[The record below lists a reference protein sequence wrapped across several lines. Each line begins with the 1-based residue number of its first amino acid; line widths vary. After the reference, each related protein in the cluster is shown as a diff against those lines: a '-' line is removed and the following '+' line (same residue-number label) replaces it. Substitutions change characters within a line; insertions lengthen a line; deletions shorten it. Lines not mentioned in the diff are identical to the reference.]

1 MFQNLGYISEVI
13 KIAIITNIATFFS
26 LRYKNSK
33 FGQLFRNDMKK
44 LNLQTIVVLLL
55 IFSQS
60 VLGQDFFNG
69 EFNHDKKYLLLAHPT
84 VQNLKTIL
92 FLTEK
97 GIFDIGDAGI
107 VAVYHHDENYDFKQS
122 IDFVNKEQ
130 LKNIHFQEVKAHLEI
145 PDMYNENPC
154 TNEFKTLFSHS
165 AGIIFFGGPDISP
178 EAYNEENLHS
188 IVTDPYRHVFEL
200 SLLFHLLGGS
210 QSPGFVPFLDEK
222 PDYLVTGFCLGMQ
235 TMNVATGGSLIQ
247 DIPAQVYNLHSDQE
261 IVALPKNDLHR
272 NYWQNISSDS
282 LLMGINFHRIRFEG
296 DDFFRKRV
304 GSHRLVRPK
313 VLSSHHQSVNKVG
326 QGWQITAFSRDGKI
340 VEAFRHEKYPNVYAV
355 QFHPEVPAL
364 YENRMRLKFSPD
376 DKPRTYHQ
384 ILGKRSLKFHLQYW
398 QCISDA
404 LKDAMN

>member
-1 MFQNLGYISEVI
+1 MQ
-13 KIAIITNIATFFS
+13 KIHILKI
-26 LRYKNSK
+26 
-33 FGQLFRNDMKK
+33 
-44 LNLQTIVVLLL
+44 VLLVL
-55 IFSQS
+55 LCTQS

-69 EFNHDKKYLLLAHPT
+69 EFDHEKKYLLLAHPT

-107 VAVYHHDENYDFKQS
+107 VAVYHHDESYDFKQS
-122 IDFVNKEQ
+122 IEFVNKEH
-130 LKNIHFQEVKAHLEI
+130 LKNIHFQEVKTHIDI
-145 PDMYNENPC
+145 PDMFEKNAC
-154 TNEFKTLFSHS
+154 TDEFQKLFDNS
-165 AGIIFFGGPDISP
+165 AGIIFFGGPDIFP
-178 EAYNEENLHS
+178 EAYNEQNIHS

-210 QSPGFVPFLDEK
+210 QAPEFVPFLDEK

-235 TMNVATGGSLIQ
+235 SMNVATGGTLFQ
-247 DIPAQVYNLHSDQE
+247 DIPLQVYNANTDHE
-261 IVALPKNDLHR
+261 IVAHPKNNLHR

-282 LLMGINFHRIRFEG
+282 LLMGVNFHKIKFEG
-296 DDFFRKRV
+296 NDFFSKRL
-304 GSHRLVRPK
+304 GYHRLVPPK

-340 VEAFRHEKYPNVYAV
+340 VEAFCHEKYRNVFAV

-364 YENRMRLKFSPD
+364 YEDRMQLKFSPD

-384 ILGKRSLKFHLQYW
+384 IIGKRGLNFHVKYW

-404 LKDAMN
+404 LKDALN